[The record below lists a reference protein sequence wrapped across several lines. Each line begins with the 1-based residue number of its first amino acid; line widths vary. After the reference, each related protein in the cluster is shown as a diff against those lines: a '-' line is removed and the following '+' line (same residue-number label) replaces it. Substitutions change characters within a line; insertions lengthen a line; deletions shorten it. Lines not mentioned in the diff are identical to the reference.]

1 MEVSIYNLEYIV
13 LGLKVAVELSTLSVR
28 YLHLSSIAVLH
39 CNEMLEPGL
48 YKVIRMVAYIGYP
61 IFWYGY
67 HVRTV

>member
-1 MEVSIYNLEYIV
+1 MEVSIYNLEYII
-13 LGLKVAVELSTLSVR
+13 LGLKVAAELSTLSVR